1 MVPAPAGLIPEG
13 GSGQPRDAVHRE
25 SVSVSR
31 QSSGLRVNDMSDF
44 GTMAIVHREKCDST
58 TPSDE
63 APIKQI
69 ANELVAPIGE
79 GQGPSP

>member
-1 MVPAPAGLIPEG
+1 
-13 GSGQPRDAVHRE
+13 
-25 SVSVSR
+25 
-31 QSSGLRVNDMSDF
+31 
-44 GTMAIVHREKCDST
+44 MAIVHREKGDST

-69 ANELVAPIGE
+69 AKELVAPPGK

>member
-1 MVPAPAGLIPEG
+1 MAT
-13 GSGQPRDAVHRE
+13 VHRKK
-25 SVSVSR
+25 
-31 QSSGLRVNDMSDF
+31 G
-44 GTMAIVHREKCDST
+44 DST

-69 ANELVAPIGE
+69 ADELVAPIGE